1 MIRLSHCRCRPVG
14 ARGYFGG
21 VLDGWRKQRELTLYE
36 ILEVKTEANQDTIKK
51 AYYRVAK

>member
-1 MIRLSHCRCRPVG
+1 MIRLSHCRPVG

-21 VLDGWRKQRELTLYE
+21 VLDGWRKPRELTLYE